1 MQPAL
6 KKPCAA
12 LQACEWYRAESV
24 FVFFFFVHIFNKE
37 LKTARVRVP
46 RTSMYAQWSVRASAP
61 GVHVHAFFL
70 YARAMYNAVR
80 SD

>member
-37 LKTARVRVP
+37 LKTARVP
-46 RTSMYAQWSVRASAP
+46 RTSMYAQWSVRECTYTR
-61 GVHVHAFFL
+61 FFYTPAQCITL
-70 YARAMYNAVR
+70 YVR
-80 SD
+80 TSLYDS

>member
-37 LKTARVRVP
+37 LKTARVP
-46 RTSMYAQWSVRASAP
+46 RTSTSNVRTVVSAR
-61 GVHVHAFFL
+61 VHVHAFFL